1 VTKVIGENSR
11 PRQTGQEEEQ
21 DMAQPT
27 AILRQ
32 EHEAV
37 TRMLE
42 AAEQA
47 AGKLDRGEPV
57 RPDLLG
63 GIGEFFELFVDRCHH
78 GKEEE
83 LFFPALAKK
92 GMPVHGG
99 PIGVMLHEHEE
110 GRQLA
115 RQMKELA
122 SAYEKGD
129 REAGKGWA
137 SAARRYAQLLREHI
151 LKENQVL
158 FPMAEGILS
167 PAEEEALAAQ
177 FEQLEIEKMGR
188 GTHERLHARMAK
200 IFEEV
205 SATAGTTKS

>member
-1 VTKVIGENSR
+1 
-11 PRQTGQEEEQ
+11 
-21 DMAQPT
+21 MAQPT

-47 AGKLDRGEPV
+47 AGKLERKEAV
-57 RPDLLG
+57 RPDLLE
-63 GIGEFFELFVDRCHH
+63 GIGEFFELFVDKCHH

-92 GMPVHGG
+92 GMSVEGG

-110 GRQLA
+110 GRELA
-115 RQMKELA
+115 RRMRHA
-122 SAYEKGD
+122 ADAYAKGD
-129 REAGKGWA
+129 VTAGAAWA
-137 SAARRYAQLLREHI
+137 SPARGYARLLREHI
-151 LKENQVL
+151 LKENNVL

-167 PAEEEALAAQ
+167 PTEEEELTAQ

-188 GTHERLHARMAK
+188 GTHERLHARMAEILK
-200 IFEEV
+200 DV
-205 SATAGTTKS
+205 TGTAAAS

>member
-1 VTKVIGENSR
+1 
-11 PRQTGQEEEQ
+11 
-21 DMAQPT
+21 MAQPT

-47 AGKLDRGEPV
+47 AGKLERNEKV
-57 RPDLLG
+57 RPNLLE
-63 GIGEFFELFVDRCHH
+63 GIGEFFELFVDKCHH

-92 GMPVHGG
+92 GMPVEGG
-99 PIGVMLHEHEE
+99 PIGVMLREHEE
-110 GRQLA
+110 GRELA
-115 RQMKELA
+115 RRMREA
-122 SAYEKGD
+122 ANAYAKGD
-129 REAGKGWA
+129 RAAGTAWA
-137 SAARRYAQLLREHI
+137 SAAGRYGRLLREHI
-151 LKENQVL
+151 LKENNVL

-177 FEQLEIEKMGR
+177 FEQLEIDKMGR
-188 GTHERLHARMAK
+188 GTHERLHVRMAEILK
-200 IFEEV
+200 EV
-205 SATAGTTKS
+205 SSAAASS